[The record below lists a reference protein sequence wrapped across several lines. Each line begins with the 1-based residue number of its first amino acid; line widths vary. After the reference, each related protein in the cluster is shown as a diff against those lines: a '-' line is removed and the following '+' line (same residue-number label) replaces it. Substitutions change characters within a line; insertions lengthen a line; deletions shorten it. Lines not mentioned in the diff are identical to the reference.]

1 MRDVWLFEGFGFTND
16 YSKHGFKLRQN
27 YMYIQERGAEMNA
40 KKTCELYGVI
50 KTDFGFW
57 KYLMQLSFYQS
68 GSKFRCRNN
77 KISVMFDKNVDVVV
91 DEILCPFM
99 KHYWGAI
106 MGAMASQITSLTI
119 VYSTVHS
126 GTDQRKH
133 QSSASLAFV
142 CGIHRRPVN
151 SPHKW
156 SVTRKMFPFDD
167 VIMDDVIGDEYHHS
181 MICEN
186 FKEERNRLIAETCTW
201 NPQMHSMFYIFR
213 RNN

>member
-57 KYLMQLSFYQS
+57 KCLMQLSFYRS
-68 GSKFRCRNN
+68 GSKFRYRNN

-106 MGAMASQITSLTI
+106 MGLLNRSFRHRSKKTSKFCVTGLC
-119 VYSTVHS
+119 VW
-126 GTDQRKH
+126 
-133 QSSASLAFV
+133 
-142 CGIHRRPVN
+142 N
-151 SPHKW
+151 SPE
-156 SVTRKMFPFDD
+156 TGEFPAQMVSNAENVSIWWRHHGWCYRGWVSSFDD
-167 VIMDDVIGDEYHHS
+167 MRKFQGR
-181 MICEN
+181 
-186 FKEERNRLIAETCTW
+186 KK
-201 NPQMHSMFYIFR
+201 
-213 RNN
+213 